1 MAPEADAPRPGTT
14 PPAATSGLSVV
25 AVGGGHGL
33 SASLQAIRR
42 YASTITAIV
51 SVADDG
57 GSTGALRAMLP
68 DLPAPGDVRKSLG
81 ALAEVDSPIGR
92 VLEHRFGGG
101 DLEGHALGNLLLV
114 ALSQDL
120 GSFSA
125 AVDEMAKRVGAVGRV
140 LPATIG
146 PVDLHGWRLQGDGP
160 AGAVTEVDGQVAVQ
174 NASGVF
180 EVRLEPASPPSD
192 PEVPAAIVEADQVV
206 IGPGS
211 LFTSVLAAAIV
222 PAVLGALQVTRAK
235 RIFVANLGPQVPETA
250 GFTVAAE
257 VAALARHGVV
267 LDAIVV
273 DPGRDLGDI
282 GAVADGVPV
291 VVRPV
296 AAGRKRV
303 HDPALLAAVLVDL
316 AT

>member
-1 MAPEADAPRPGTT
+1 MSRRGTDIRTQTSNDDTSKTIPGQSAFLTF
-14 PPAATSGLSVV
+14 AR
-25 AVGGGHGL
+25 
-33 SASLQAIRR
+33 ASLR
-42 YASTITAIV
+42 
-51 SVADDG
+51 
-57 GSTGALRAMLP
+57 ALRCFTGSAF
-68 DLPAPGDVRKSLG
+68 PG
-81 ALAEVDSPIGR
+81 
-92 VLEHRFGGG
+92 
-101 DLEGHALGNLLLV
+101 
-114 ALSQDL
+114 
-120 GSFSA
+120 
-125 AVDEMAKRVGAVGRV
+125 
-140 LPATIG
+140 
-146 PVDLHGWRLQGDGP
+146 
-160 AGAVTEVDGQVAVQ
+160 
-174 NASGVF
+174 
-180 EVRLEPASPPSD
+180 
-192 PEVPAAIVEADQVV
+192 
-206 IGPGS
+206 
-211 LFTSVLAAAIV
+211 AAIV